1 MKKLRPYYEREL
13 GALQDLSA
21 EFAAAF
27 PAQAGL
33 LGMQDGKHDDPH
45 IGRFIQATALSN
57 ARTAK
62 LIDDNDS
69 KVTEALLNVNYP
81 HYLQPFPSSAIVRVD
96 TTAALDTMT
105 TVNVVARGSML
116 SAKMATTMADTPVCK
131 FRTVFDVPL
140 APVRL
145 SQVMFHPIIDL
156 PPSLPRKS
164 GVTAALSIG
173 IACTAG
179 NMTLAQL
186 DLQQLRPFIDAEPSL
201 CATTR
206 DALFL
211 HAKQAYLELHGDSG
225 VRWIGLEH
233 VPVAAVGFAPHEA
246 LLPCPAQSHPAY
258 RLLTEYFVFPEKFN
272 FFDIDWPA
280 LLRHLPPDCRAMTLH
295 LGLAGIASDS
305 AVAHSLAQLSNKNF
319 VLGCTPVVNLF
330 KRSACPIE
338 LTHSAPDYALIP
350 DGGRA
355 DAYDI
360 HSVDKVV
367 ALRPAGHGQALT
379 EFRPYYALRHGEAG
393 GRHGH
398 YYLLRRDPVKA
409 LSDPGYETRI
419 ALVDLDLDPLAIP
432 NASVSIN
439 LTCTNRD
446 LPSRLHYGGAGG
458 DLTLEQ
464 ALGGHPLRFLRKPTP
479 QYRFGTD
486 QHWRLISQLSLSHCA
501 LAPDGLRRLQ
511 ETLTLYDLPQSAVS
525 QRQIAGIVA
534 LERRPAR
541 AWLRG
546 DGHNSPV
553 HGIEIRVTLD
563 EDAYAGSGLHL
574 FAQVLDH
581 FFGLYVHLNS
591 FTQLTILSQS
601 NGKEL
606 LRCPPRNGAI
616 SLV

>member
-13 GALQDLSA
+13 GALHDLSA
-21 EFAAAF
+21 EFAATF

-33 LGMQDGKHDDPH
+33 LGMHDGAGDDPH

-62 LIDDNDS
+62 LIDDNDG

-96 TTAALDTMT
+96 MTAAIDTMT
-105 TVNVVARGSML
+105 TVDVIARGSML
-116 SAKMATTMADTPVCK
+116 SAAATPVCQ
-131 FRTVFDVPL
+131 FRTIFDVPL
-140 APVRL
+140 APVLL
-145 SQVMFHPIIDL
+145 SSVAFHARIDL
-156 PPSLPRKS
+156 PPSLPRVA
-164 GVTAALSIG
+164 GVSASLSIG
-173 IACTAG
+173 ITCGAG
-179 NMTLAQL
+179 NMDLARL
-186 DLQQLRPFIDAEPSL
+186 KLYRLRPFIDAGQAL

-211 HAKQAYLELHGDSG
+211 HAKQAYLELELDGETG
-225 VRWIGLEH
+225 PRWIALDR
-233 VPVAAVGFAPHEA
+233 VPIAPVGFAPHEA
-246 LLPCPAQSHPAY
+246 LLPCQAASHPAY

-280 LLRHLPPDCRAMTLH
+280 LAKHLPPGCRKLTLH
-295 LGLAGIASDS
+295 LGLAGIAFDS
-305 AVAHSLAQLSNKNF
+305 PVARSLAQLSDKNF

-338 LTHSAPDYALIP
+338 LTHSAPDYALLV

-360 HSVDKVV
+360 HSVDKVYSV
-367 ALRPAGHGQALT
+367 RPAGHGQALT
-379 EFRPYYALRHGEAG
+379 EFRPYYSLRHGEAG

-419 ALVDLDLDPLAIP
+419 ALVDLDLDPLAMP
-432 NASVSIN
+432 NASVSID

-446 LPSRLHYGGAGG
+446 VPSRLRYGGTGG

-486 QHWRLISQLSLSHCA
+486 THWRLISHLALSHCS
-501 LAPDGLRRLQ
+501 LAPDGLQRLK

-525 QRQIAGIVA
+525 QRQIAGISA
-534 LERRPAR
+534 LERRPAST
-541 AWLRG
+541 WLRG
-546 DGHNSPV
+546 DGHCSPV
-553 HGIEIRVTLD
+553 HGVEIRLTLD
-563 EDAYAGSGLHL
+563 EDAYAGGGLHL

-591 FTQLTILSQS
+591 YTQLTILSQS

-606 LRCPPRNGAI
+606 LRCPPRSGATN
-616 SLV
+616 LV